1 MKITKHKS
9 QELYTCT
16 VENRSFTSPDYS
28 SVMKWRDEN
37 VQNAEYYKEIKELH
51 DKQCKVCMIITQLIT
66 NMITSDCIFYTNDDT
81 CSKYE

>member
-9 QELYTCT
+9 QELYTCR

-37 VQNAEYYKEIKELH
+37 ALNAEYLKEIKELH
-51 DKQCKVCMIITQLIT
+51 DQAMQSMYDNNST
-66 NMITSDCIFYTNDDT
+66 NYTGD
-81 CSKYE
+81 